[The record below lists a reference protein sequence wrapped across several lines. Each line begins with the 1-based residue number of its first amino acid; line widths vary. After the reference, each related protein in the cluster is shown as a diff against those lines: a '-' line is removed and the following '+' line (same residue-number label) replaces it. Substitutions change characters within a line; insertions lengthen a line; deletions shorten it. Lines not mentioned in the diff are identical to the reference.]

1 MATVGADVKPPACQ
15 IRLAGDPVLHQDAL
29 DIVSHEGNPK
39 NPGSQRQVQGS
50 LSAPEA
56 WPGVGRMP

>member
-1 MATVGADVKPPACQ
+1 MKE
-15 IRLAGDPVLHQDAL
+15 IRKILVASD
-29 DIVSHEGNPK
+29 K
-39 NPGSQRQVQGS
+39 FKGS